1 MAWNSWL
8 TYRLVNNPSDEN
20 NESVSNPDT
29 MIVNHTINGYTT
41 DITET
46 VKKVQSRV
54 VSVLATVDERTV
66 TGSGVVYHSSENDC
80 YILASYT
87 TVQNSSEI
95 EVRLDSGVKLP
106 AELVGGDEKTDIA
119 LLLIHPE
126 FMVEPIDFGDSDIVK
141 QGEYVIS
148 LSGRTPS
155 TGNGSVGFGVVSFLA
170 QIYREF
176 TDEEVGWIASTLFTD
191 IYAVDNNVGGALV
204 NLNGDLIG
212 LMTRRATT
220 VDSNSRLVSAIASNE
235 VQIVVDQLLSEKSVT
250 RGFLGMIGR
259 NVSDLELYEKSAYNL
274 TLDNYDGV
282 LVTEVIADS
291 PAFQAGI
298 QEGDILLLVNDI
310 EIKTVADLRA
320 LTYQIHPEDVVT
332 VIVNRRGNTETMSV
346 TVR

>member
-1 MAWNSWL
+1 MMVIPNS
-8 TYRLVNNPSDEN
+8 NS

-46 VKKVQSRV
+46 VMKVQSRV
-54 VSVLATVDERTV
+54 VSVLANVDERII
-66 TGSGVVYHSSENDC
+66 TGSGVVYRSSENEC

-87 TVQNSSEI
+87 TIQNADVI

-106 AELVGGDEKTDIA
+106 AEVVGVDEKTDIA
-119 LLLIHPE
+119 LLLIHPT
-126 FMVEPIDFGDSDIVK
+126 FTVEPIIFGDSDVIK

-155 TGNGSVGFGVVSFLA
+155 TGNGSVGFGVVSFMA

-220 VDSNSRLVSAIASNE
+220 PDSNPRLVSAIASNE
-235 VQIVVDQLLSEKSVT
+235 VQIVVNQLLNNKEVT

-259 NVSDLELYEKSAYNL
+259 NISELELYEKSAYNL

-282 LVTEVIADS
+282 LVTEVVEGS
-291 PAFQAGI
+291 PADQAGI
-298 QEGDILLLVNDI
+298 QEGDIIVLVNEN

-320 LTYQIHPEDVVT
+320 LTYQLHPEDVIT
-332 VIVNRRGNTETMSV
+332 VSVNRRGATETMGV